1 MFMSQIRFD
10 EEELTLVSAFAEK
23 TRQETIDVLKEM
35 LDVLDT
41 DQNET
46 SADEMILLISS
57 TVEKLQQIEDRYFY
71 SIDLQQ
77 YLNNI
82 REDDYGE

>member
-1 MFMSQIRFD
+1 MSQIRFD